1 MCYTMDATSEAEI
14 SRPLSFFAI
23 AFRVLLRLLFW
34 HFHTFGKEWRLVVT
48 NKTFSLFNQMS
59 YKSEFENHN

>member
-23 AFRVLLRLLFW
+23 AFRVLLRLILFW

-48 NKTFSLFNQMS
+48 CI
-59 YKSEFENHN
+59 